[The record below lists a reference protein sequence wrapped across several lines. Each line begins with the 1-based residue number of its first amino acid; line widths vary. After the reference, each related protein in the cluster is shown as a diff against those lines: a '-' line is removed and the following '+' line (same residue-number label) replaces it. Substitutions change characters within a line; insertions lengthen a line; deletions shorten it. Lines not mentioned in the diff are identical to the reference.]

1 MFNNNFKVLNRSQSL
16 LASRSHHQN
25 NSMNFLKK
33 ILSKLLSN
41 GMTSCDHCICYTF
54 LFSFSFF
61 SISFIVM
68 ILETNLIF
76 DLKKSHFYKVMITIY
91 EQYPQLTFI

>member
-33 ILSKLLSN
+33 IFKLLSN
-41 GMTSCDHCICYTF
+41 GLTSCDHCICYTF
-54 LFSFSFF
+54 LFRFFF

-68 ILETNLIF
+68 ILESNLIF

-91 EQYPQLTFI
+91 EKYPQLTFI

>member
-33 ILSKLLSN
+33 IFKLLSN
-41 GMTSCDHCICYTF
+41 GLTSCDDCICYTF
-54 LFSFSFF
+54 LFSFFP
-61 SISFIVM
+61 ISFIVM
-68 ILETNLIF
+68 ILESNPIF

-91 EQYPQLTFI
+91 EKYPQLTFI